1 VDSADIYLND
11 NSDQFK
17 HMLLLD
23 CNPAEL
29 VDQIRA

>member
-1 VDSADIYLND
+1 VDSADIHLNEV
-11 NSDQFK
+11 SDQFK

-23 CNPAEL
+23 CNPAQL